1 MKEEVGK
8 QRKEGVGKGREGRKW
23 EEGKRK
29 KKGMERKGGKG
40 SEGLS

>member
-23 EEGKRK
+23 EEGEE
-29 KKGMERKGGKG
+29 KKGKGKEGREGK
-40 SEGLS
+40 